1 MISELRQ
8 IRLLV
13 SWCRF
18 YPVLTTALLLIIL
31 LGALSELLCISV
43 LVPLMD
49 FIIQAGSQDT
59 ERSATI
65 IKSMFERFG
74 VPYNL
79 PIFLTFSLGLV
90 TVSVFLGYL
99 REILTAHIWFGGRKK
114 LRDKTF
120 NNIVDSSLSY
130 VWSQRGGH
138 LLNILTAEIDVAA
151 KGIHA
156 LVLITASCILFTG
169 YMVLL
174 FAISWHMVIFVII
187 IVVLKYAISVPFIR
201 RSRRLSDRM
210 LTRANNQSTS
220 LLNMLQ
226 GIFLIKSFSTEKIHQ
241 EQFADA
247 TEEMSEVQVENAVNA
262 SRLSLFDNLLTP
274 VIICVLTYL
283 GLAVF
288 KLPTSMLIVFLVGLK
303 RTAPLISQI
312 HTQRNDLSI
321 MAAATT
327 KIMEL
332 LDRTAI
338 PHLQSGTR
346 QITEMTDC
354 VRFDSVDFQYVDDGD
369 LVLDNMDLVLHKGE
383 RIALVGES
391 GSGKSTILNLLLRL
405 ADPVQGKVTVDGVDL
420 RELDLASWHGIMG
433 VVTQEPV
440 LFNDTVTNNI
450 RYGITR
456 ETSDEE
462 IMAAARRASADEFI
476 RAMPDGYDSLLGDR
490 GVKLSGG
497 QRQRIT
503 LARAFLRDPQ
513 ILLLDEATSAL
524 DSVTERLIQEAID
537 ELCKGRTVITVA
549 HRLST
554 IRHSDRIYV
563 LDGGKIVD
571 VGDHDTLLE
580 SSTNYSELY
589 AHQFAS

>member
-1 MISELRQ
+1 
-8 IRLLV
+8 
-13 SWCRF
+13 
-18 YPVLTTALLLIIL
+18 
-31 LGALSELLCISV
+31 
-43 LVPLMD
+43 
-49 FIIQAGSQDT
+49 
-59 ERSATI
+59 
-65 IKSMFERFG
+65 
-74 VPYNL
+74 
-79 PIFLTFSLGLV
+79 
-90 TVSVFLGYL
+90 
-99 REILTAHIWFGGRKK
+99 
-114 LRDKTF
+114 
-120 NNIVDSSLSY
+120 
-130 VWSQRGGH
+130 
-138 LLNILTAEIDVAA
+138 
-151 KGIHA
+151 
-156 LVLITASCILFTG
+156 
-169 YMVLL
+169 
-174 FAISWHMVIFVII
+174 
-187 IVVLKYAISVPFIR
+187 
-201 RSRRLSDRM
+201 
-210 LTRANNQSTS
+210 
-220 LLNMLQ
+220 
-226 GIFLIKSFSTEKIHQ
+226 
-241 EQFADA
+241 
-247 TEEMSEVQVENAVNA
+247 MSEVQVENAVNV

-274 VIICVLTYL
+274 IIICVLTYL

-332 LDRTAI
+332 LDRTAT

-346 QITEMTDC
+346 QVTEMTDC

>member
-1 MISELRQ
+1 
-8 IRLLV
+8 V

-18 YPVLTTALLLIIL
+18 YPARTTALLLIIL

-49 FIIQAGSQDT
+49 FIVQAGGQDT
-59 ERSATI
+59 KGSATI

-99 REILTAHIWFGGRKK
+99 REILTAHIWFRSRKR
-114 LRDKTF
+114 LRDKAF

-130 VWSQRGGH
+130 IWSQQGGH

-151 KGIHA
+151 RGINA
-156 LVLITASCILFTG
+156 LVLIVASCILFAG
-169 YMVLL
+169 YTVLL
-174 FAISWHMVIFVII
+174 LAISWHMVIFVII
-187 IVVLKYAISVPFIR
+187 IVVLKYAASVPFIR
-201 RSRRLSDRM
+201 RSRRLSGRM
-210 LTRANNQSTS
+210 LTRANDQSTS

-226 GIFLIKSFSTEKIHQ
+226 GIFLIKSFSTEKVHQ
-241 EQFADA
+241 DKFADA
-247 TEEMSEVQVENAVNA
+247 TKEFSEVQIENAINTA
-262 SRLSLFDNLLTP
+262 RLSLFDNLLTP

-312 HTQRNDLSI
+312 HAQRNGLSI

-332 LDRTAI
+332 LDRTAT
-338 PHLQSGTR
+338 PHLRSGTR
-346 QITEMTDC
+346 QVTEMTDC
-354 VRFDSVDFQYVDDGD
+354 VRFDSVDFQYVDDGE